1 MNPGKEI
8 IFSAAGFDADQLE
21 EIRIGKEAG
30 LDVSVY
36 ARNDLMA
43 IQMRQLRLGLE
54 AGYDVSVY
62 ASPDFD
68 WFQMEEI
75 RKGMEEGVDYKLY
88 ANPALEYDKMRQLRK
103 GLRDGINLLEFQKLD
118 AGILKELRKGIKR
131 KVPIVEYIKEGYA
144 VEQLEQIR
152 IALEKKLN
160 LRPYLNK
167 DFRGAAIREIAIGLE
182 HGINPAVYSKPEY
195 GWQQMRELRLGLEKH
210 LDVSC
215 YSSPLYGWQQMQEIR
230 LGLEEGLDV
239 AGYRSLMYTATDMKK
254 FREQLLKQT
263 VEGILHENKEII
275 RSEHFVVTV
284 SDDEMEA
291 YLEIRGDKDAV
302 YETAEILAFLKSK
315 GICEGILEEVLEDI
329 TANKK
334 YFQNIL
340 VARGRMAQKGADGW
354 YEYFFNTKPDRKPK
368 VLEDGSVDYRNISWF
383 EMVVEGQIV
392 AKYHNAQKGISGCT
406 VHGNELFAQKGK
418 EQNVLSGK
426 GFTLLEDGKTYVAAV
441 NGKAELKGNHL
452 EITRLLVIENV
463 TLSTGSVQ
471 FDGCV
476 YVCGNVGSG
485 AVIRA
490 TEDIIVDGFVEAAVL
505 KSGGNILLRQ
515 GVNGAGGGKIK
526 AEGNVIGKFFEATT
540 VISKGDIQA
549 NYSLNCELVS
559 HGQILIHGRMG
570 RIAGGTACA
579 VKGITA
585 YHIGNRA
592 KISTVLKLGL
602 NEHILQEQAKTEKN
616 LEEINRELAI
626 LGNAYINF
634 QRKYSPEIRNTMD
647 MYLKIE
653 SALYT
658 KELQLD
664 KVYRKKQHVEQI
676 IKDMEGA
683 KAVILGELNEGTVIY
698 INNQRWDAF
707 NVQNVTVKRKGNKIA
722 AFTN

>member
-1 MNPGKEI
+1 MTTDKEF
-8 IFSAAGFDADQLE
+8 IFSEADFDADQLE
-21 EIRIGKEAG
+21 EIRAGRENG
-30 LDVSVY
+30 LDISVY
-36 ARNDLMA
+36 ARKDLMA
-43 IQMRQLRLGLE
+43 IQMRQIRLGLE
-54 AGYDVSVY
+54 SGYDVSVY

-75 RKGMEEGVDYKLY
+75 RKGMDNGVNYRLY
-88 ANPALEYDKMRQLRK
+88 ANPALDFQKMRQLRK

-118 AGILKELRKGIKR
+118 AGLLRELRKGIRK

-160 LRPYLNK
+160 IRPYLNK
-167 DFRGAAIREIAIGLE
+167 NFRGTAIREIAIGLE
-182 HGINPAVYSKPEY
+182 HGIDPVIYSKPEY
-195 GWQQMRELRLGLEKH
+195 GWQQMRQIRLGLEEH
-210 LDVSC
+210 LDVSS
-215 YSSPLYGWQQMQEIR
+215 YSNPLYGWQQMQEIR
-230 LGLEEGLDV
+230 LGLEDGLDV
-239 AGYRSLMYTATDMKK
+239 TGYRSFVYSATDMKRL
-254 FREQLLKQT
+254 REQLLRQT
-263 VEGILHENKEII
+263 VEGILHKDKEVFQSEN
-275 RSEHFVVTV
+275 FVVTV

-302 YETAEILAFLKSK
+302 YKTADILSFLQSE
-315 GICEGILEEVLEDI
+315 GICEGIQKGVVEDI
-329 TANKK
+329 ISNKK

-340 VARGRMAQKGADGW
+340 VAKGNPAQKGGDGW
-354 YEYFFNTKPDRKPK
+354 YEYFFNTQPDRTPK
-368 VLEDGSVDYRNISWF
+368 VLEDGSVDYQNVSWF
-383 EMVVEGQIV
+383 ELVVENQTV
-392 AKYHNAQKGISGCT
+392 AKYHRAGEGISGHT
-406 VHGNELFAQKGK
+406 VLGNELYAQKGK

-426 GFTLLEDGKTYVAAV
+426 GFRLLEDGITYVAAV
-441 NGKAELKGNHL
+441 NGRVELRGSHL
-452 EITRLLVIENV
+452 EITRLLVVENV
-463 TLSTGSVQ
+463 TLSTGRVQ

-485 AVIRA
+485 AVIQA

-505 KSGGNILLRQ
+505 KSEGNILLRQ

-540 VISKGDIQA
+540 VVCKGDIQA

-559 HGQILIHGRMG
+559 EGQIVIHGKMG
-570 RIAGGTACA
+570 RIAGGTASA
-579 VKGITA
+579 VKGVTA

-592 KISTVLKLGL
+592 RLSTILRIGL
-602 NEHILQEQAKTEKN
+602 NEHILREQSKVEKN

-634 QRKYSPEIRNTMD
+634 QRNYAPEVRNTMD

-664 KVYRKKQHVEQI
+664 KTYKKKQQIEQMI
-676 IKDMEGA
+676 QNMEGA
-683 KAVILGELNEGTVIY
+683 RAVILGELNEGTVIY
-698 INNQRWDAF
+698 IDNQRWDAF
-707 NVQNVTVKRKGNKIA
+707 HAHNVTVRKKGNKIA